1 VRADSDVELVIFDC
15 DGVLVDSEAISNRVL
30 AAMLTEQGLPTTT
43 PQARSEYQGS
53 LLSEIVS
60 RAEEQLGRALPE
72 GWLARYEA
80 ERDAAFRLEL
90 RPIDNARETVER
102 IRGAGVPV
110 CVASQGK
117 LEKTRLSLTLTGL
130 DRLFPERV
138 RFSAHSVKNGK
149 PAPDLF
155 LHAAAAMEVEPRR
168 CAVIEDTASGVRAA
182 VAAGMRTFGFSA
194 DSDEQ
199 PLRDA
204 GAQPLPSLDQLP
216 RLLGLRGEMMR

>member
-1 VRADSDVELVIFDC
+1 VRAGSDVELVIFDC
-15 DGVLVDSEAISNRVL
+15 DGVLVDSEAISNQVL
-30 AAMLTEQGLPTTT
+30 AAMLTEEGLATTA

-53 LLSEIVS
+53 LLSDVVT

-80 ERDAAFRLEL
+80 TRDAAFRLEL
-90 RPIDNARETVER
+90 RPIDGAREAVEC
-102 IRGAGVPV
+102 IRCAGVPV

-117 LEKTRLSLTLTGL
+117 LEKTRLTLRLTGL
-130 DRLFPERV
+130 DHLFPERV

-155 LHAAAAMEVEPRR
+155 LHAAASMKVEPRR

-182 VAAGMRTFGFSA
+182 VAAGMRAFGFSA

-199 PLRDA
+199 ALCDA
-204 GAQPLPSLDQLP
+204 GAQSLRSLDQLP
-216 RLLGLRGEMMR
+216 RLLGL